1 MTDEEQLEQLRRLF
15 LAAPESDSARVI
27 AIVLSLLLVVTVL
40 WMVRRRILREEYTP
54 IWVGIAL
61 MVAVVSI
68 RGDLLHALT
77 RAIGAWTSSST
88 LFALGELALLL
99 ICLNYAARLSKQ
111 STQIKNLAQEV
122 ALLRAEVEGAPV
134 SQAARRAVDASP

>member
-27 AIVLSLLLVVTVL
+27 AIVLSLALVVAVL
-40 WMVRRRILREEYTP
+40 WMVRRRVLREEFTP

-61 MVAVVSI
+61 SLALVSLH
-68 RGDLLHALT
+68 GDLLHAMT

-88 LFALGELALLL
+88 LFALGEFALLL
-99 ICLNYAARLSKQ
+99 ICLTYATRLSRQ
-111 STQIKNLAQEV
+111 STQIKNLAQEL
-122 ALLRAEVEGAPV
+122 ALLRAQVEGPA
-134 SQAARRAVDASP
+134 ASPSAPRE

>member
-1 MTDEEQLEQLRRLF
+1 MTDQQQLEQLRRLF

-27 AIVLSLLLVVTVL
+27 AIVASLLMVVTVL
-40 WMVRRRILREEYTP
+40 WLVRRRVLREEFTP
-54 IWVGIAL
+54 IWVGVAFAL
-61 MVAVVSI
+61 TLVSV

-99 ICLNYAARLSKQ
+99 ICLTYAVRLSRQ
-111 STQIKNLAQEV
+111 STQIKDLAQEL
-122 ALLRAEVEGAPV
+122 ALLRAQVEGSSPGAP
-134 SQAARRAVDASP
+134 SE